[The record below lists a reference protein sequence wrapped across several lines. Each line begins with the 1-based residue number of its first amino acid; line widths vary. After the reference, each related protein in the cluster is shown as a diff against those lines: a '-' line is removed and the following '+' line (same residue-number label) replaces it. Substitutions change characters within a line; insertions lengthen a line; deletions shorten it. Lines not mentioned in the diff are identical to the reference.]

1 MEMVSTAQLKRP
13 PQTKGLPL
21 VGSIPT
27 ALKEQLDFLDHAQQI
42 HGDVYKI
49 DLGPTSIVML
59 CNPAYAQYVLRD
71 NVKNFSKGGPMWD
84 SVRTLV
90 GNGLVVSAGDFWM
103 RQRRMMQPQFHRQH
117 LAGMTSLMIDAI
129 TAGMQSWDGHAADRK
144 PVEMLQLFNH
154 ITMKVIVQTMF
165 GKDLADSDADV
176 IGHEMSHA
184 LDFMLQNMVTQIMP
198 NWMPVPGRKRYQQ
211 SIVTLDAFINRIT
224 SQRRQLAEQPT
235 DMMGMLLQMI
245 DDESGEAMTDKQ
257 IRDEI
262 ATLFL
267 AGYETTSLTMTWG
280 VHQLLQHPE
289 VIQRL
294 QLEVDTAL
302 KGQLP
307 TFETLE
313 KLPYARM
320 VIQEIMRLYPP
331 AFWLPRTAVE
341 ADEIGGYH
349 IEAGQMIG
357 VSIYNIQRNP
367 SVWDDPQVFDPERF
381 APDNSAKRHALA
393 FMPFGAGQRMCIGRD
408 FAMLEGMLILS
419 MLMQRYDLI
428 SVERTTKPMFSTT
441 LRPKGGVW
449 AKLAK
454 RTFQSQTLGQ
464 GPKPANVE

>member
-1 MEMVSTAQLKRP
+1 MVSTASLKRP

-59 CNPAYAQYVLRD
+59 CDPAHAQYVLRD
-71 NVKNFSKGGPMWD
+71 NAKNFSKGGPMWD
-84 SVRTLV
+84 SIRTLV

-117 LAGMTSLMIDAI
+117 IAGMTSLMIDAI
-129 TAGMQSWDGHAADRK
+129 TAGMQGWDGYAAEDK

-154 ITMKVIVQTMF
+154 ITMKVIMQTMF

-176 IGHEMSHA
+176 IGREMSYA
-184 LDFMLQNMVTQIMP
+184 KDFMLQNMVTQMIP
-198 NWMPVPGRKRYQQ
+198 GWVPVPGRKHYQR
-211 SIVTLDAFINRIT
+211 SIDTLDAFINRIT

-235 DMMGMLLQMI
+235 DMLGMLLQMI

-289 VIQRL
+289 AFKRL
-294 QLEVDTAL
+294 QDEVDTGLA
-302 KGQLP
+302 GHLP

-341 ADEIGGYH
+341 DDEIGGYH
-349 IEAGQMIG
+349 IDAGQMIG
-357 VSIYNIQRNP
+357 VSIYNIHHNR
-367 SVWDDPQVFDPERF
+367 SVWADPHTFNPERF
-381 APDNSAKRHALA
+381 APDNGEKRHVLA

-428 SVERTTKPMFSTT
+428 GVDRIAKPMLSTT

-454 RTFQSQTLGQ
+454 RVT
-464 GPKPANVE
+464 KPSVRD